1 MVRTCP
7 CHGHGRGST
16 PRRIVLISKHFV
28 AESKNPNYNIDMNI
42 FVTDPCPIQSALNLP
57 DKHIVKMPL
66 ETCQM
71 LAIIYSDWYYGIGKL
86 HKKDGTPYRTA
97 HGAFRKHPCT
107 IWAAENQYNLAW
119 LIAHG
124 YALCA
129 EYHSR
134 YDKVH
139 TCYSAICEAA
149 DIYDRTFDEKCGDA
163 YHKVTDFTRA
173 MPDHIKFDTTIDTI
187 TAYKQ
192 YLNTKPWLA
201 TNYLRIPSRKPSF
214 IITTMTTTPN
224 KSDLPVYDFS
234 TTPEQRANEQ
244 AAIDQAIKDAE
255 AAMKAP
261 AASRKQ
267 DAPAVAKMKAKK
279 LVPAKAKGSK
289 SGRVVGISADE
300 NKMLQSLLQT
310 VQNDSNYATISSSEA
325 FSKLQARYNKN

>member
-1 MVRTCP
+1 
-7 CHGHGRGST
+7 
-16 PRRIVLISKHFV
+16 
-28 AESKNPNYNIDMNI
+28 MNI
-42 FVTDPCPIQSALNLP
+42 FVTHPSPIQSARNLP

-71 LAIIYSDWYYGIGKL
+71 LAIIYSDWYYGVGKL
-86 HKKDGTPYRTA
+86 YKKDGTPYATA
-97 HGAFRKHPCT
+97 RGAFRNHPCT
-107 IWAAENQYNLAW
+107 QWAADNQYNLAW
-119 LIAHG
+119 LIEHG
-124 YALCA
+124 LALCT
-129 EYHSR
+129 EYNLR

-139 TCYSAICEAA
+139 TCEAVIYQA
-149 DIYDRTFDEKCGDA
+149 ESIYRRCFDGDITDA
-163 YHKVTDFTRA
+163 ATRVGKFTRA
-173 MPDHIKFDTTIDTI
+173 MPDYIKYNNTISTI
-187 TAYKQ
+187 EAYKI

-214 IITTMTTTPN
+214 IITPMTTTPN

-244 AAIDQAIKDAE
+244 AAIDKAIKDAE

-261 AASRKQ
+261 AAKKQ

-300 NKMLQSLLQT
+300 NIFLKQLLLDIA
-310 VQNDSNYATISSSEA
+310 NNPSYNKDEA
-325 FSKLQARYNKN
+325 YTKLLDRYNKN

>member
-1 MVRTCP
+1 
-7 CHGHGRGST
+7 
-16 PRRIVLISKHFV
+16 
-28 AESKNPNYNIDMNI
+28 MNI
-42 FVTDPCPIQSALNLP
+42 FVTDRCPVQSARNLP

-71 LAIIYSDWYYGIGKL
+71 LAIIYSDWYYGIGQL
-86 HKKDGTPYRTA
+86 HKVNGQPYATK

-107 IWAAENQYNLAW
+107 IWAAENYWNLSW
-119 LIAHG
+119 LISHG
-124 YALCA
+124 LALCD
-129 EYHSR
+129 EYTAR
-134 YDKVH
+134 YGKVH
-139 TCYSAICEAA
+139 SCLAPMTEAVDIFEAA
-149 DIYDRTFDEKCGDA
+149 FDFNVDIYKDSLPMT
-163 YHKVTDFTRA
+163 FTRA
-173 MPDHIKFDTTIDTI
+173 MPEDIKFDDTIDTI
-187 TAYKQ
+187 TAYKR

-234 TTPEQRANEQ
+234 TTPEQRASEQ
-244 AAIDQAIKDAE
+244 AAIDKAIKDAE

-279 LVPAKAKGSK
+279 LVPAKKTPAKAKGSK

-300 NKMLQSLLQT
+300 NIFLKQLLLDIA
-310 VQNDSNYATISSSEA
+310 NNPSYNKDEA
-325 FSKLQARYNKN
+325 YTKLLDRYNKN

>member
-1 MVRTCP
+1 
-7 CHGHGRGST
+7 
-16 PRRIVLISKHFV
+16 
-28 AESKNPNYNIDMNI
+28 MNI
-42 FVTDPCPIQSALNLP
+42 FVTDRCPVQSARNLP

-71 LAIIYSDWYYGIGKL
+71 LAIIYSDWYYGVGKL
-86 HKKDGTPYRTA
+86 YKKDGTPYATK
-97 HGAFRKHPCT
+97 HGAFRNHPCT
-107 IWAAENQYNLAW
+107 QWAAANQYNLAW
-119 LIAHG
+119 LILHG
-124 YALCA
+124 IALCD
-129 EYHSR
+129 EYHQR
-134 YDKVH
+134 YLPKVH
-139 TCYSAICEAA
+139 TCYDVICQAQV
-149 DIYDRTFDEKCGDA
+149 IYHNCFDELLTDA
-163 YHKVTDFTRA
+163 AAKVTDFTRA
-173 MPDHIKFDTTIDTI
+173 MPESIKFDTTIDTI

-244 AAIDQAIKDAE
+244 AAIDKAIKDAE

-261 AASRKQ
+261 AAKRQ

-279 LVPAKAKGSK
+279 LVPAKKAAKGSK

-300 NKMLQSLLQT
+300 NKFLYKLLTTLDADSLYSDMIKENQ
-310 VQNDSNYATISSSEA
+310 DA
-325 FSKLQARYNKN
+325 FNKLLARYNKN